1 MMEKKELRSADFISA
16 ILLILF
22 GLWVLI
28 TTLTTFPMKD
38 SWGGVQNV
46 WYVSPALFPLF
57 ISFGITVLGIVLL
70 RHAIK
75 TGGAKTFLGKLAH
88 IKPGLSEN
96 MLRFLSI
103 VLIFVALVYIYIPR
117 NDFFLSA
124 LLCLTVFMS
133 MYYLDRA
140 DLLKKLTG
148 FFLIGTL
155 IFLLLAIFNMN
166 ASLNNAYIYLSDI
179 LVFVFYLSYLAYA
192 WKQLHNEDELKKKF
206 SLTLLISFAV
216 PLFVVPLFKYALLVP
231 FPTEGGA
238 IELMNIFWYSPTI
251 KAVRKVT
258 GPYILLLGVFLV
270 FVAAIVVVYFKFLR
284 EPEKQQMKTRSA
296 KS

>member
-16 ILLILF
+16 IILILF
-22 GLWVLI
+22 GLWVFI

-57 ISFGITVLGIVLL
+57 ISLGITALGIVLL

-75 TGGAKTFLGKLAH
+75 TGGAKTFLGKLTH
-88 IKPGLSEN
+88 FTPGLSEN

-103 VLIFVALVYIYIPR
+103 VLIFVALVYIYVPR

-133 MYYLDRA
+133 MYYLDRP
-140 DLLKKLTG
+140 DLLKKFTG
-148 FFLIGTL
+148 FFFTGTL
-155 IFLLLAIFNMN
+155 IFLLLAIFNIN
-166 ASLNNAYIYLSDI
+166 ASLKNVYVYFSDV
-179 LVFVFYLSYLAYA
+179 LVFIFYLFYLVYA
-192 WKQLHNEDELKKKF
+192 WKQLHHEAELKKKF

-238 IELMNIFWYSPTI
+238 IEIMNIFWYSPTV
-251 KAVRKVT
+251 KAIRKIT
-258 GPYILLLGVFLV
+258 GPYILLSGIFLV
-270 FVAAIVVVYFKFLR
+270 FVAAIVVVYFKVLR
-284 EPEKQQMKTRSA
+284 EPKEQKG
-296 KS
+296 